1 MSTMTTSTQS
11 GLVEKNAELDRR
23 EFFTKLGL
31 GSLGVAAA
39 GTLAFYYQFLSP
51 NVLFE
56 PSPIVNAGALD
67 RYPPG
72 SVTLDLNS
80 AIYLVHIA
88 EGYFSLS
95 AICTH
100 LGCMTAWKPEL
111 GMIACPCHG
120 SRFNQEGQ
128 KLAGPAPKPL
138 PWLKTWVSDDGD
150 LMVDRSVTVPQF
162 QFLRV

>member
-1 MSTMTTSTQS
+1 MTTTAQADVLKQ
-11 GLVEKNAELDRR
+11 GPELDRR
-23 EFFTKLGL
+23 QFFTRLGL

-56 PSPIVNAGALD
+56 PSPVVNAGALD
-67 RYPPG
+67 RYPLG
-72 SVTLDLNS
+72 SVTLDVNS

-88 EGYFSLS
+88 EGFFSLS

-100 LGCMTAWKPEL
+100 LGCMTAWKSEL
-111 GMIACPCHG
+111 GVITCPCHG
-120 SRFNQEGQ
+120 SRFSQEGQ
-128 KLAGPAPKPL
+128 KIAGPAPKPL

-150 LMVDRSVTVPQF
+150 LMVDRSITIPQL

>member
-1 MSTMTTSTQS
+1 MPKMTTTTPTHVSEERS
-11 GLVEKNAELDRR
+11 ELDRR
-23 EFFTKLGL
+23 EFFTRLGL

-56 PSPIVNAGALD
+56 PSPIVNAGKAVNFPL
-67 RYPPG
+67 G
-72 SVTLDLNS
+72 SVTLDVDS
-80 AIYLVHIA
+80 AIYLVHIS
-88 EGYFSLS
+88 EGLFSLS

-111 GMIACPCHG
+111 NMIACPCHG
-120 SRFNQEGQ
+120 SRFNREGQ

-138 PWLKTWVSDDGD
+138 PWLKTWLSDDGD
-150 LMVDRSVTVPQF
+150 LMVDRSVTIPEL

>member
-1 MSTMTTSTQS
+1 MTTEANTAMTPAQR
-11 GLVEKNAELDRR
+11 ELSRR
-23 EFFTKLGL
+23 AFFTRLGL

-39 GTLAFYYQFLSP
+39 GTLTFYYQYLSP

-56 PSPIVNAGALD
+56 ASPIVDEGKAENYPLD
-67 RYPPG
+67 
-72 SVTLDLNS
+72 SVTLDVD
-80 AIYLVHIA
+80 AGIYLVHVA

-100 LGCMTAWKPEL
+100 LGCMTAWKQEE
-111 GMIACPCHG
+111 GVIACPCHG
-120 SRFNQEGQ
+120 SRFSREGQ

-138 PWLKTWVSDDGD
+138 PWLRTWLSDDSN
-150 LMVDRSVTVPQF
+150 LMVDRSTTIPSL